1 MAAPS
6 EIKYVHQ
13 IRAVQL
19 KPIRCF
25 SGSFHCVQIIS
36 AKKNSKKKDKKEK
49 EPAGD
54 ILLILRVILKKAP

>member
-36 AKKNSKKKDKKEK
+36 AKKNSKKNKKEK